1 MRDVILGEVTGSVG
15 LGMGDSGTGS
25 TGSTAQNHPHT
36 PHTLSREEEEALQEI
51 EDRLESVE
59 GQLRLRHRNISEMED
74 QLTMVDEAGLP
85 EKTLEALKT
94 SSAGSLPA
102 AHDIIRLLFDMLVGS
117 KSLAQK
123 RYQTWLRSDLKER
136 QLKGELDDLTA
147 RMNAMTRAHD
157 MELTR

>member
-1 MRDVILGEVTGSVG
+1 
-15 LGMGDSGTGS
+15 
-25 TGSTAQNHPHT
+25 
-36 PHTLSREEEEALQEI
+36 
-51 EDRLESVE
+51 
-59 GQLRLRHRNISEMED
+59 
-74 QLTMVDEAGLP
+74 MVDEAGLP

-117 KSLAQK
+117 KCLAQK

-157 MELTR
+157 MELTRGKYHIFPSYNVLSTQIINAFYQRPVITQSIDTSYQHTL